1 MGFFLFFFFWLAQ
14 TSRVS
19 KNARQFRGV
28 TLLHA
33 ALHSAYFQCF
43 DAALYPQPCA
53 SNIIS
58 WLAQFPVPSGPI
70 IEKKEEA
77 LFFPPSGVRVLMK
90 TRVTALE
97 FVLRGEEGC
106 PRTCPLL
113 QVSVPQLVSSSSP
126 SAACYKTKL

>member
-70 IEKKEEA
+70 IEKKRGGII
-77 LFFPPSGVRVLMK
+77 FPSVRGPRFDENKGHCTGV
-90 TRVTALE
+90 
-97 FVLRGEEGC
+97 C
-106 PRTCPLL
+106 PPW
-113 QVSVPQLVSSSSP
+113 
-126 SAACYKTKL
+126 